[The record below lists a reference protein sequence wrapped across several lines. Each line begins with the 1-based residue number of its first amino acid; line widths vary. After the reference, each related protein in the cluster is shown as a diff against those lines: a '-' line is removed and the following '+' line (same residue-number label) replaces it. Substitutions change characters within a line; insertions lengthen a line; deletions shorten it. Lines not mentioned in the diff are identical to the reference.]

1 MGLTH
6 NPNGI
11 TSFGIP
17 ILGSGN
23 GIPTTTGSVFFVDSG
38 AGNAGN
44 DGTAPDNALVTIDAA
59 VNKCTASKGD
69 VIIVM
74 PGHAG
79 DIASATSLVLDVAG
93 VSIIGLGQGR
103 NRPVLT
109 FTATGSRIPISA
121 DNVLVSNIV
130 LMASIA
136 AIVSGVTVTGD
147 DVVLDQVEF
156 DLDATGVEFL
166 QVLDIDAASRVT
178 VQNCRLIVE
187 NIAGCNTGI
196 RFDTTPYLRIV
207 GCEFRGDFTT
217 AAISGTAGSAA
228 ASTDVMIANNMIEN
242 LDTTAGLL
250 IDAHDNGTGIIS
262 GTRGFT
268 YLDSDPALA
277 FDPGDMF
284 CADNLIVN
292 DENETAIQIPE
303 LEST

>member
-1 MGLTH
+1 MDFT
-6 NPNGI
+6 NFPNGI
-11 TSFGIP
+11 TSFGVP
-17 ILGSGN
+17 LLGSG
-23 GIPTTTGSVFFVDSG
+23 GIPTTTGSYFFVDSG
-38 AGNAGN
+38 TGSSGNP
-44 DGTAPDNALVTIDAA
+44 GTKSKPMATINQAYD
-59 VNKCTASKGD
+59 KCTAANGD
-69 VIIVM
+69 VIIVF
-74 PGHAG
+74 PGHAEN
-79 DIASATSLVLDVAG
+79 IVSATSLVLDTAG
-93 VSIIGLGQGR
+93 VSIIGLGHGR

-147 DVVLDQVEF
+147 DVVLDKVEF

-166 QVLDIDAASRVT
+166 QMLDIDTATRCT
-178 VQNCRLIVE
+178 VQNCRLIAE

-196 RFDTTPYLRIV
+196 RFDVSPYLRII

-228 ASTDVMIANNMIEN
+228 ATVDAQILNNLIEN
-242 LDTTAGLL
+242 LDTTAGIL

-262 GTRGFT
+262 GTRGFHLYAT
-268 YLDSDPALA
+268 DPQSA
-277 FDPGDMF
+277 FDPGDML
-284 CADNLIVN
+284 CADNKIVN
-292 DENETAIQIPE
+292 AVNETAIQIPE